1 MTGAM
6 TTVQP
11 EEGILPGGLPFRAL
25 GAGEPLVYLPP
36 FAPYNNLP
44 TGLSRSIEVRIQR
57 GLAAPGFRVFQVNR
71 RPGLPAG
78 TSMENLA
85 GELASTLAA
94 TFARPVDVLGF
105 STGGAL
111 GLTLAANHPD
121 RVRRL
126 VVASAAHRMSSVAR
140 AACAAA
146 AARAAAHDR
155 RGFQAAMAPTATL
168 SPIGRRLAAAFGW
181 LVAPL
186 FLGREWDPAD
196 AVITL
201 RADLE
206 LDLSARLSDIRAP
219 ALIICGD
226 SDPSYP
232 EALTAELARG
242 IPLCQRIV
250 YPRTGHGVILARR
263 FAADMAAFLLR
274 P

>member
-1 MTGAM
+1 MSAMITG
-6 TTVQP
+6 QP
-11 EEGILPGGLPFRAL
+11 EEGVLPGGLPFRAV

-57 GLAAPGFRVFQVNR
+57 GLAAPGFRVFQINR
-71 RPGLPAG
+71 RPGLAAG
-78 TSMENLA
+78 TTMEDLA
-85 GELASTLAA
+85 GELASALAT
-94 TFARPVDVLGF
+94 TFTGPVDVLGF

-126 VVASAAHRMSSVAR
+126 VVASAAHRMSAEAR
-140 AACAAA
+140 DACAAA
-146 AARAAAHDR
+146 AACAVVRDR

-168 SPIGRRLAAAFGW
+168 SPMGRRLAAAFGW
-181 LVAPL
+181 LVAPF
-186 FLGREWDPAD
+186 FLGRQWDPTD
-196 AVITL
+196 AVVTL
-201 RADLE
+201 RADLG
-206 LDLSARLSDIRAP
+206 LDLTDRLGRICASV
-219 ALIICGD
+219 LVICGD

-232 EALTAELARG
+232 DSITAELKRS

-250 YPRTGHGVILARR
+250 YPRTGHGVVLGRR
-263 FAADMAAFLLR
+263 FAADVAAFLLR